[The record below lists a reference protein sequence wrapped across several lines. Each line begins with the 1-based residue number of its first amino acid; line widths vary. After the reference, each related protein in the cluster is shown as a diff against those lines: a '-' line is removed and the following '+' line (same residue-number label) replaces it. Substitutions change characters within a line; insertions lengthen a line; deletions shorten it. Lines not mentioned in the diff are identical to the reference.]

1 MKLEIE
7 VKRRR
12 LSVTQGQA
20 DVYVNGE
27 MVISFG
33 DTIEIINDGQPYYSE
48 KIGNWASTVPDSKF
62 IRGLLFHPYDD
73 VYHYSEKVKR
83 ILDAEA
89 ERLEAMNWHIEK
101 SDGIVEE
108 MNVREGFTE
117 FLAMAVLQ
125 FMTKQ
130 WGEVEPEEAEHN
142 NKNPQAAIGAYT
154 FQGEIKVYVKAENGA
169 VRAFLPEEW

>member
-12 LSVTQGQA
+12 FSVTQGQA

-33 DTIEIINDGQPYYSE
+33 DTIEIIRDGQPYYSE
-48 KIGNWASTVPDSKF
+48 KIGNWASVIPDSKF

-73 VYHYSEKVKR
+73 VYHYSEKVKA
-83 ILDAEA
+83 ILDKEV

-101 SDGIVEE
+101 SEGIEQE
-108 MNVREGFTE
+108 MSLRDGFTE

-130 WGEVEPEEAEHN
+130 WGEVAPEEAEHN
-142 NKNPQAAIGAYT
+142 NKNPQSAIGAYT
-154 FQGEIKVYVKAENGA
+154 FQGEIKAYIKAENGF
-169 VRAFLPEEW
+169 VRVFLPEEY